1 MARRTALA
9 KRLELYR
16 NAPAEIEEGVLLES
30 LVNDLTGEIVTTAGV
45 LLAVRSINGD
55 NLAVINTSQP
65 PSDSILSVTSCT
77 FSDWVDTKYCNLCM
91 PYWIRDQ
98 EGRLVR
104 IENPQ
109 DTELDI
115 CVNIMDPPPEDQNS
129 QQGQGGNPNAYLSM
143 RDRMHP
149 PRMSAPSCILPPL
162 EQLVIRP
169 HIVPLLP
176 TFHGMESENPYS
188 HIKEFEEVC
197 NTFREGGA
205 SIDLMR
211 LKLFPFTLKD
221 KAKIWLNSL
230 RPRSIRNWVDLQA
243 EFLKKYFPTHRT
255 NGLKRQISNFSAKEN
270 EKFHE
275 CWERYMEA
283 INACPHH
290 GFDTWLLVS
299 YFYDGMSSSMKQIL
313 ETMCGG
319 DFMSKNPDEA
329 MDFLSYV
336 VEVSRGW
343 DEPNSREK
351 GKFPSQQ
358 TQNPKAGMYMLSEDV
373 DMKAKV
379 AIIARRL
386 EELELKKMHDVQAIS
401 ETQAHAM
408 PCTICQSCDHVVDEC
423 PTMPAVREMLG
434 DQANVVG
441 QFRPNTNA
449 PYGNTYN
456 SSWRNHPNFSWKPRP
471 PPYQPQGQTQAPQQ
485 PSSVEQAIANLSK
498 VMNDFVGEQRAIN
511 SQLHQKIENVES
523 SLNKRMDGMQNDLYH
538 KIDNIQYSI
547 SRLTNL
553 NTVNEKG
560 KFPSQPSQNPK
571 GVHEVETQ
579 EGDSSKLRE
588 VKAVITLRS
597 GKEVDQPLPKVR
609 QDEELMSKRPLIK
622 ENKNQEEKSG
632 KKSASKS
639 SIEEEPRIVIKED
652 MMKKHMPPPFPQ
664 ALHGK
669 KEIKNSSEIL
679 EVLRQVKVNIPLLD
693 MIKQVPTYA
702 KFLKDLCTVKRGL
715 QVTKNAF
722 LTEQVSAIIQ
732 SKSPVKY
739 KDPGCPTISVN
750 IGGTHVEKALL
761 DLGASVNLLP
771 YSVYKQ
777 LGLGGLKPT
786 TMTLSLAD
794 RSVKIPRGVIEDVL
808 VQVDKFYY
816 PVDFVVLDT
825 DSSVKEENYVPI
837 ILGRPFLATSNA
849 IVNCRNGV
857 MQLTFG
863 NMTLEVNIFH
873 LCKRHLYPEEEEGF
887 EEVCL
892 INTLVEEHC
901 DKSLEESL
909 NENLE
914 VLEDGFPEPSDV
926 LAIMSPWRRR
936 EEILPLF
943 NQEDSQGVAVEDPP
957 KLILKPLPVELKY
970 AYLEDDEKCPVVVAS
985 ILTSDQE
992 DSLLGVLR
1000 KCKKA
1005 IGWQISDLKGIS
1017 PLVCTHHIYMEDD
1030 AKPVRQPQ
1038 RRLNPH
1044 MQEVVRSEVLKL
1056 LQAGIIYPISD
1067 SLWVSPTQVVPKKSG
1082 ITVIQNEKGE
1092 EVSTRP
1098 TSGWRVCIDYRRLN
1112 SVTRKDHFPLPFMDQ
1127 VLERV
1132 SGHPFYCFLDGYS
1145 GYFQI
1150 EIDLEDQE
1158 KTTFTCPFG
1167 TFAYRRMPFGLCN
1180 APATFQRCMLSI
1192 FSDMV
1197 ERIMEVFMDDIT
1209 VYGSSYEECLMHLEV
1224 VLHRCIEKDLVLNW
1238 EKCHFMVQKGIV
1250 LGHIISKNGI
1260 EVDKAKVELIVK
1272 LPPPTNVKGI
1282 RQFLGHAGFY
1292 RRFIKDF
1299 SKISKPLCELLV
1311 KDAHSMC
1318 KACDR
1323 CQRLGKLTRRNMMP
1337 LNPILIVDI
1346 FDVWGIDF
1354 MGPFPMSFGHS
1365 YILVGVDYVS
1375 KWVEAIPCRSNDHKV
1390 VLKFLKD
1397 NIFARFG
1404 VPKAIISDGGTHFCN
1419 KPFET
1424 LLAKYGVKHKVA
1436 TPYHPQTSGQVELA
1450 NREIKNILMKVV
1462 NVNRKDW
1469 SIKLLDSL
1477 WAYRTAYKTILGMSP
1492 YRLVYGK
1499 ACHLPVEIE
1508 YKAWWAIKKLNMDLS
1523 RAGLKRCLDLN
1534 ELEEM
1539 RNDAYL
1545 NSKIAKA
1552 RLKKWHDQ
1560 LVNQKNFTKGQKV
1573 LLYDS
1578 KLHLF
1583 PGKLKSRWTGP
1594 FIIHDVHPNG
1604 VVEIFNPTGNQTFKV
1619 NGHRLKP
1626 FIEPYST
1633 DKEEINLLEPPQL

>member
-1 MARRTALA
+1 MRKIWPSEDNCIKLRDNFARWKARCEFLSPKHGNFRTPQTKVRIATPTHSCNSLA
-9 KRLELYR
+9 R
-16 NAPAEIEEGVLLES
+16 
-30 LVNDLTGEIVTTAGV
+30 
-45 LLAVRSINGD
+45 
-55 NLAVINTSQP
+55 
-65 PSDSILSVTSCT
+65 
-77 FSDWVDTKYCNLCM
+77 KYPRKGNCNLCM

-115 CVNIMDPPPEDQNS
+115 CVNH
-129 QQGQGGNPNAYLSM
+129 G
-143 RDRMHP
+143 
-149 PRMSAPSCILPPL
+149 PSTRGS
-162 EQLVIRP
+162 EFSTRSRGP

-176 TFHGMESENPYS
+176 NFHGMESENPYS

-243 EFLKKYFPTHRT
+243 E
-255 NGLKRQISNFSAKEN
+255 
-270 EKFHE
+270 
-275 CWERYMEA
+275 YMEA

-319 DFMSKNPDEA
+319 DFMSKNPEEA

-336 VEVSRGW
+336 AEVSRGW

-379 AIIARRL
+379 ATLARRL
-386 EELELKKMHDVQAIS
+386 EELELKKMHEVQAIS
-401 ETQAHAM
+401 DTQVHVM

-423 PTMPAVREMLG
+423 QPCQRERNLEKPPKFFLETKTTSIPT
-434 DQANVVG
+434 
-441 QFRPNTNA
+441 
-449 PYGNTYN
+449 
-456 SSWRNHPNFSWKPRP
+456 K
-471 PPYQPQGQTQAPQQ
+471 GQTQAPQQ
-485 PSSVEQAIANLSK
+485 TSSVEQAIANLSK

-523 SLNKRMDGMQNDLYH
+523 SLNKRMDGMQNDLYQ

-579 EGDSSKLRE
+579 EGSSNLRE

-597 GKEVDQPLPKVR
+597 GRRLINPCLSGH
-609 QDEELMSKRPLIK
+609 DEELMSKRPLIK
-622 ENKNQEEKSG
+622 ESNSQEEQSG

-761 DLGASVNLLP
+761 DLGQVSQNP
-771 YSVYKQ
+771 K
-777 LGLGGLKPT
+777 
-786 TMTLSLAD
+786 
-794 RSVKIPRGVIEDVL
+794 GVIEDVL

-825 DSSVKEENYVPI
+825 DSTVKEENYVPI

-849 IVNCRNGV
+849 IINCRNGV

-863 NMTLEVNIFH
+863 NMTLELNIFH
-873 LCKRHLYPEEEEGF
+873 LCKRHLHPEEEEGF

-909 NENLE
+909 NESLE

-957 KLILKPLPVELKY
+957 KLILKPLPVDLKY
-970 AYLEDDEKCPVVVAS
+970 AYLEDDEKCPVVVS
-985 ILTSDQE
+985 STLTSDQE

-1017 PLVCTHHIYMEDD
+1017 PLVCTHHIYMEECKTSE
-1030 AKPVRQPQ
+1030 ATP

-1044 MQEVVRSEVLKL
+1044 MQEVLVGESH
-1056 LQAGIIYPISD
+1056 PS
-1067 SLWVSPTQVVPKKSG
+1067 SPKE
-1082 ITVIQNEKGE
+1082 IWNYCIQNEKGE

-1145 GYFQI
+1145 G
-1150 EIDLEDQE
+1150 
-1158 KTTFTCPFG
+1158 
-1167 TFAYRRMPFGLCN
+1167 RMPFGLCN

-1209 VYGSSYEECLMHLEV
+1209 VYGRSSIVVFTDHSALKYLLTKQDAKARLIRWILLLQEFNLQIRDKKGVENVVADHLSRLVIAHDSHGLPINDDFPEESLMSVDVAPWYSHIANFLVTGEV
-1224 VLHRCIEKDLVLNW
+1224 PSEWSAQDKRHFFAKIHAYYW
-1238 EKCHFMVQKGIV
+1238 EEPFLFKYCADQIIRKCVPEQEQSGILSHCHDSACGGHFASQKT
-1250 LGHIISKNGI
+1250 
-1260 EVDKAKVELIVK
+1260 AMKVI
-1272 LPPPTNVKGI
+1272 
-1282 RQFLGHAGFY
+1282 QSGFWWPSL
-1292 RRFIKDF
+1292 F
-1299 SKISKPLCELLV
+1299 

-1318 KACDR
+1318 KGCDR
-1323 CQRLGKLTRRNMMP
+1323 CQRLGAMIIKWF
-1337 LNPILIVDI
+1337 LN
-1346 FDVWGIDF
+1346 
-1354 MGPFPMSFGHS
+1354 SS
-1365 YILVGVDYVS
+1365 
-1375 KWVEAIPCRSNDHKV
+1375 RT
-1390 VLKFLKD
+1390 
-1397 NIFARFG
+1397 IFARFG

-1499 ACHLPVEIE
+1499 ACHLPV
-1508 YKAWWAIKKLNMDLS
+1508 D
-1523 RAGLKRCLDLN
+1523 
-1534 ELEEM
+1534 
-1539 RNDAYL
+1539 
-1545 NSKIAKA
+1545 
-1552 RLKKWHDQ
+1552 
-1560 LVNQKNFTKGQKV
+1560 
-1573 LLYDS
+1573 
-1578 KLHLF
+1578 
-1583 PGKLKSRWTGP
+1583 
-1594 FIIHDVHPNG
+1594 
-1604 VVEIFNPTGNQTFKV
+1604 
-1619 NGHRLKP
+1619 
-1626 FIEPYST
+1626 
-1633 DKEEINLLEPPQL
+1633 